1 MVIGENVPPRFLSLC
16 FRSVSVF
23 CSFMVKYFIIH
34 HFIFFKES
42 ICYIAYSIQ
51 LVCVLMES
59 VSKLGLFSGSVS

>member
-34 HFIFFKES
+34 HFIFLRKVFVTLLTV
-42 ICYIAYSIQ
+42 YN
-51 LVCVLMES
+51 LCVFLWNQS
-59 VSKLGLFSGSVS
+59 VSWDSSLAL